1 MDGIPARQNIEHMR
15 RKKYKRK
22 PFKPIDREQFREVRM
37 MNRLTIEET
46 AKLLQVTS
54 RTIAHW
60 ESGVTRIPYTAFKLL
75 RCLANGEL
83 LPQAWK
89 GWVIKGDTLWSPVG
103 RSFRQHE
110 LAYLTNYM
118 SMARYW
124 QADYA
129 KRSGQRQP
137 IPPQS
142 EKPLL
147 YLVTGGE
154 R

>member
-1 MDGIPARQNIEHMR
+1 MDGIPARQNIESVK

-37 MNRLTIEET
+37 INRLTIEQT

-60 ESGVTRIPYTAFKLL
+60 ESGLTRIPYSAFKLL

-103 RSFRQHE
+103 RPFRQHE

-118 SMARYW
+118 SMARFW

-129 KRSGQRQP
+129 KRSEHRQAMRSLSKK
-137 IPPQS
+137 PQ
-142 EKPLL
+142 L
-147 YLVTGGE
+147 YLVAGGE
-154 R
+154 L